1 MGKLEDN
8 GRLDMVDHVQPEDND
23 NTVRENQS
31 KKDKKKRKGPNG
43 FAKPMRSPTKC
54 LRWQ

>member
-8 GRLDMVDHVQPEDND
+8 GWLDMVDHVQPEDND